1 MTEIHLVKQRDEMSM
16 AKPGQLSSTQILLRM
31 LEMKVVQHRASTYQS
46 GDMTS
51 CGCNFTPK
59 VSNISTNCTD
69 RMSRTL
75 LPLSE
80 TRYAS
85 SWSTASVTSQS
96 FVVPA
101 GRQFTIEKEKETGRG
116 IESESEKEKKN
127 NRIVKQK
134 ERGID

>member
-16 AKPGQLSSTQILLRM
+16 AKPGQLSSTQTLLRM
-31 LEMKVVQHRASTYQS
+31 VQHRASTYQS

-59 VSNISTNCTD
+59 VSNISTSCTD